1 MSQKQVKR
9 IRRQVRKESDKIKV
23 MALDEFKAYAKTQGL
38 KRRVALAIKIILKR
52 L

>member
-23 MALDEFKAYAKTQGL
+23 LALDEFREYAKTQNL
-38 KRRVALAIKIILKR
+38 KRRVALAVNIILKR